1 MRKTTFVWLF
11 ILIAG
16 PLLAQED
23 VLKDLLAQ
31 LKQPQ
36 SDTTRALLQCE
47 VAWELQGEDPE
58 QARRYLQ
65 DALCLSQTIGFLK
78 GEATAFNYYGVLE
91 NRQGRIPDAIR
102 YFKRALVLREQ
113 LDDQKGMA
121 SVHNN
126 LGNIYVEQGENLEAL
141 KSYQASLKI
150 MEELGDT
157 VRIARANYSIALAHI
172 GMSNFPEALNH
183 IYEYLAYAESQGEK
197 EDMANGYNL
206 IGTIKAEIE
215 LSEEA
220 IAFYEK
226 ARAIRETLDDPI
238 ALANTYQNLGVS
250 QDNLGERYQDANQ
263 PDTALIHHQKALEW
277 LNKSLALHQEQG
289 NQTGVGMILL
299 NLGVVEKNI
308 GSVFKDKG
316 DKARSKIAWEKALNL
331 FNQSRA
337 IREELG
343 EEAGLI
349 EIYNGI
355 GDVHR
360 RQGQYDLALQYT
372 RQYMTI
378 AERTGNLK
386 FVRTG
391 WKDLSRIY
399 SLQANWEEAYKARKK
414 YDELR
419 WEEFDQKRIQDYE
432 RREVV
437 YGDAKK
443 QAKLEKQEQ
452 EIALQDARLAEAR
465 TRQRAL
471 LGGGAGL
478 VLLAL
483 LLYNRNR
490 IKTQA
495 NKNLAEKNTI
505 INAER
510 QKSDALLLNILPA
523 STAAELKQYG
533 RAQARHY
540 ESVTV
545 LFTDF
550 VGFTQLAATLGAE
563 ELVNELDACFRA
575 FDAIIGRYG
584 LEKIKT
590 IGDAYLCAG
599 GLPEEKSDH
608 AEAVIRAALEMQT
621 WIGARYDA
629 KQAVGQPAFQMRA
642 GIHTGPVVAGVVGDR
657 KFAYDIWGDTVN
669 TAQRVE
675 SAGAPGRINIS
686 ADTYAIIKD
695 IFPCEARGEIAAKGK
710 GNLAMY
716 FIGE

>member
-1 MRKTTFVWLF
+1 MHKSTFALLLF
-11 ILIAG
+11 LTVG
-16 PLLAQED
+16 LLEAQEAI
-23 VLKDLLAQ
+23 LPDLLRQ
-31 LKQPQ
+31 LDQPQ
-36 SDTTRALLQCE
+36 QDTTRAVLQCE

-58 QARRYLQ
+58 KARRYLQ
-65 DALCLSQTIGFLK
+65 DALCLSQSIGFSK

-91 NRQGRIPDAIR
+91 NRQGRTPDAIR
-102 YFKRALVLREQ
+102 YFKRALELRAL

-172 GMSNFPEALNH
+172 GMNNFPEALNH
-183 IYEYLAYAESQGEK
+183 IYEYLTYAESQGEQ
-197 EDMANGYNL
+197 EDIANGYNL
-206 IGTIKAEIE
+206 IGTIKSEIE

-220 IAFYEK
+220 ISFYER

-250 QDNLGERYQDANQ
+250 QDNLGERYQDTNQ
-263 PDTALIHHQKALEW
+263 PDSAMIHHQLALEW
-277 LNKSLALHQEQG
+277 LNKSLVLHKEQG

-299 NLGVVEKNI
+299 NLGVVEKNR
-308 GSVFKDKG
+308 GSVYKDKG
-316 DKARSKIAWEKALNL
+316 NIQRARASWKKALEL
-331 FNQSRA
+331 FDQSRS

-343 EEAGLI
+343 EEAGLV
-349 EIYNGI
+349 EVYNGI
-355 GDVHR
+355 GDVYR
-360 RQGQYDLALQYT
+360 RQERYDLALQYT
-372 RQYMTI
+372 REYMAI
-378 AERTGNLK
+378 GERTGNLK

-399 SLQANWEEAYKARKK
+399 SLQGNWEEAYKARKK

-419 WEEFDQKRIQDYE
+419 WEEFDQKRVQDYE

-452 EIALQDARLAEAR
+452 ELALQDARLAEAR

-471 LGGGAGL
+471 MGGGAGL

-599 GLPEEKSDH
+599 GLPDEKKDH
-608 AEAVIRAALEMQT
+608 AEAVIRAALEMQA
-621 WIGARYDA
+621 WIGDRYTL
-629 KQAVGQPAFQMRA
+629 KHEKGEPAFKMRA

-675 SAGAPGRINIS
+675 SAGEPGRINIS
-686 ADTYAIIKD
+686 EDTYQIIKD
-695 IFPCEARGEIAAKGK
+695 KFPCEARGEIAAKGK

-716 FIGE
+716 FVG